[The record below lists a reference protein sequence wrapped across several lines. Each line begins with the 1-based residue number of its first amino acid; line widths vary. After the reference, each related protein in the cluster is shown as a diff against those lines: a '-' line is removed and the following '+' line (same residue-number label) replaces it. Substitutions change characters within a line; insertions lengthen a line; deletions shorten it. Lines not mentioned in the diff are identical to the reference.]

1 MNLGLLGEVSVQMK
15 YFFVLHRGSVQVLLI
30 FIFSEAASVPG
41 LKMPARWV
49 QWGDRSAP
57 TNAVQ
62 GN

>member
-1 MNLGLLGEVSVQMK
+1 MYLGLLGEVSEQIK
-15 YFFVLHRGSVQVLLI
+15 YFFFLHQESVQFLLI
-30 FIFSEAASVPG
+30 FILSEAASVPG

>member
-1 MNLGLLGEVSVQMK
+1 MYLGLLGEVSEQIK
-15 YFFVLHRGSVQVLLI
+15 YFFFLHQGSVHFLLI
-30 FIFSEAASVPG
+30 FTFSEAASVPG

-49 QWGDRSAP
+49 QWGDRNAP

>member
-1 MNLGLLGEVSVQMK
+1 MNLGLLEEVSVQMK
-15 YFFVLHRGSVQVLLI
+15 YFFFLFQGSVQFLLI
-30 FIFSEAASVPG
+30 FTFSEAASVPG